1 MKKIHMKRISTVFVI
16 VIAGLLALPAIAQAG
31 PEITEHLGMCDAS
44 AAVAIGSTMFVVA
57 NDEDNVLRVYRR
69 NKAGKPVFTFD
80 IGSFLKPH
88 SEHPEADIEGASRLG
103 DRVYWI
109 TSHGANKDGEARPS
123 RHRLFA
129 TDVKVESDRVTL
141 TPVGTPYRDLVK
153 DFIESPGLK
162 DYQLGEAVNNPPES
176 VKGLNIEGLSATP
189 QGTLL
194 IAFRN
199 PILDQKALLV
209 PLLNPREVVDGK
221 AAKLGPP
228 ILLPLGGLG
237 VRSIEYFEAR
247 DKFLIVAG
255 PYDNKGDFKLYQ
267 WSGSRSEEPEL
278 IKKADLKGLQPE
290 ALIIYPGERTKAQL
304 LSDDGGEQVEGK
316 DCKKA
321 KPEKRRFRSV
331 WVTP

>member
-1 MKKIHMKRISTVFVI
+1 
-16 VIAGLLALPAIAQAG
+16 
-31 PEITEHLGMCDAS
+31 MCDAS
-44 AAVAIGSTMFVVA
+44 AAVAIGPTMFVVA

-69 NKAGKPVFTFD
+69 GKSGKPVHTFD
-80 IGSFLKPH
+80 LASFLKPR
-88 SEHPEADIEGASRLG
+88 SEHPEADIEGATRME

-129 TDVKVESDRVTL
+129 MDVKVAKDRVTI

-153 DFIESPGLK
+153 DLVESPGLK
-162 DYQLGEAVNNPPES
+162 DYKLGDAANHPPES
-176 VKGLNIEGLSATP
+176 ENGLNIEGLSATP

-194 IAFRN
+194 ISFRN
-199 PILDQKALLV
+199 PIPNQKALLV

-228 ILLPLGGLG
+228 ILLSLGGLG

-255 PYDNKGDFKLYQ
+255 PYGNKGDFKLYQ
-267 WSGSRSEEPEL
+267 WSGSRSQEPEL

-290 ALIIYPGERTKAQL
+290 ALIIYPGEKTKAQL

-321 KPEKRRFRSV
+321 NPEKRRFRSV

>member
-1 MKKIHMKRISTVFVI
+1 MKRNLSTVLV
-16 VIAGLLALPAIAQAG
+16 AALLALPATGHAG
-31 PEITEHLGMCDAS
+31 PETTEHLGMCDAS
-44 AAVAIGSTMFVVA
+44 AAVAIGPTMFVVA

-69 NKAGKPVFTFD
+69 GKSGKPVHTFD
-80 IGSFLKPH
+80 LASFLKPH
-88 SEHPEADIEGASRLG
+88 SEHPEADIEGATRLG
-103 DRVYWI
+103 ERVYWI

-129 TDVKVESDRVTL
+129 TDVKVEGDRVTL

-176 VKGLNIEGLSATP
+176 VNGLNIEGLSATP

-199 PILDQKALLV
+199 PIPDQKALLV
-209 PLLNPREVVDGK
+209 RLLNPKEVIDGK

-237 VRSIEYFEAR
+237 VRSIEYFEAMG
-247 DKFLIVAG
+247 KFLIVAG
-255 PYDNKGDFKLYQ
+255 PYGNEGDFKLYQ
-267 WSGSRSEEPEL
+267 WSGRSSEDPEL
-278 IKKADLKGLQPE
+278 IKKVSFKGLQPE
-290 ALIIYPGERTKAQL
+290 ALIVYPGEKTKAQL